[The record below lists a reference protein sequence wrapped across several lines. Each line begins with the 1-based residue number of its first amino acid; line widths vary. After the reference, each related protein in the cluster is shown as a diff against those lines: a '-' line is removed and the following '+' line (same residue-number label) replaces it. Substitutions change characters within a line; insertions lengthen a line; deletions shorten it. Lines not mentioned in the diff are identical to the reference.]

1 LCVTRSSALPIII
14 MTNNQ
19 TNSTGSNSGPF
30 TRAAE
35 AAWSGACA
43 GKDMF
48 SAFLGVVGWIL
59 HKVFWEYLLYTC
71 AVVTAF
77 LFALLILHLLKE
89 QLEKDKFFRAAVL
102 NLSYFIESA
111 LEVKTFTVNICRVVA
126 TGAFHSGPFFWDCTS
141 FLFSS
146 FKMILQFG
154 GLLCF
159 LVLWFFRFVYL
170 FFGSLIS
177 PDIKLPDEC
186 GPLRIPA
193 VSRPY
198 MSWLVDPPAAQTA
211 EPVSEPAA
219 NPESSVKPE
228 PAYHGPAAGTYY
240 TFNAPPKKEGPKK
253 GGGVKNPVQPAPTP
267 SDVGGAQAAPAP
279 TPSDVGGA
287 QAAPSPAQEK
297 IISFIV
303 TSKDGK
309 KKRKIEC
316 AASQMI
322 PIMDALSE
330 DFNCA

>member
-1 LCVTRSSALPIII
+1 

-77 LFALLILHLLKE
+77 LLACLILHLLKE

-111 LEVKTFTVNICRVVA
+111 LEVKTFTVNICRVIA
-126 TGAFHSGPFFWDCTS
+126 TGAFHSGPFFWDCIS

-198 MSWLVDPPAAQTA
+198 MSWLVDPPAFQTAAPA

-253 GGGVKNPVQPAPTP
+253 GGGVKIPVQPAPAPTP
-267 SDVGGAQAAPAP
+267 SDVGGAQAAPADGSVEE
-279 TPSDVGGA
+279 TVAFSVTNFVAGTEMELKCQPSKIARVLAGLPDDFRRPIKAAKTSAGA
-287 QAAPSPAQEK
+287 SP
-297 IISFIV
+297 
-303 TSKDGK
+303 GH
-309 KKRKIEC
+309 
-316 AASQMI
+316 
-322 PIMDALSE
+322 
-330 DFNCA
+330 